1 MYSCDIESLYTSRP
15 TEFGLEAIE
24 YWIMRKRDLIQQR
37 FTTEFILELIKFILK
52 KITFY
57 FTLKCLIGSLEQPR
71 AQNVLLH
78 TYFSPLVIKKKFN
91 CLCKSYQNIFPIKS
105 VY

>member
-52 KITFY
+52 NNNFLFHSKMFNRITG
-57 FTLKCLIGSLEQPR
+57 TAMGTKCAPSYVFLTIG
-71 AQNVLLH
+71 
-78 TYFSPLVIKKKFN
+78 
-91 CLCKSYQNIFPIKS
+91 YQEET
-105 VY
+105 